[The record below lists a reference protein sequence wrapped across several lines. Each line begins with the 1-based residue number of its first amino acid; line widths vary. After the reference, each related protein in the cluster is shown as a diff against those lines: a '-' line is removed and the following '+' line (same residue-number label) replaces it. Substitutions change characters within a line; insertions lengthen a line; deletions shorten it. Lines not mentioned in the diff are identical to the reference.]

1 MKENEPLI
9 TVSVIVAIGAAIVG
23 LLVAFGVPL
32 TDEQKSAVTTAII
45 VAAPLLVA
53 WIARGKVTPTN
64 NVVEFK
70 PKADSLRVVA
80 GPANEQV
87 EPGKIV
93 RYQPDLQ
100 NSPTNHP
107 R

>member
-1 MKENEPLI
+1 MNENEPLI
-9 TVSVIVAIGAAIVG
+9 TVSVIVAIGAAVIG

-32 TDEQKSAVTTAII
+32 NDEQKSAVTTAII

-70 PKADSLRVVA
+70 PKSDSIRVVA
-80 GPANEQV
+80 GPANDQV
-87 EPGKIV
+87 EPGRLV
-93 RYQPDLQ
+93 RYQPEADAA
-100 NSPTNHP
+100 
-107 R
+107 

>member
-1 MKENEPLI
+1 MNENEPLI
-9 TVSVIVAIGAAIVG
+9 TTSVIVAIGAAVIG

-32 TDEQKSAVTTAII
+32 NDEQKSAVTTAII

-53 WIARGKVTPTN
+53 WIARRQVTPSA
-64 NVVEFK
+64 NVLEFR

-93 RYQPDLQ
+93 RYLPEEAA
-100 NSPTNHP
+100 
-107 R
+107 